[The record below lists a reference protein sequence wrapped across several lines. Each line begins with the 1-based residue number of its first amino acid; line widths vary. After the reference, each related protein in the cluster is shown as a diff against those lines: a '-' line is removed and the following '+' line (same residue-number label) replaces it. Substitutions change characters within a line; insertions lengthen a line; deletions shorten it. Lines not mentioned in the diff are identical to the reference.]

1 MDRFERLASALR
13 RIPGLEVRENEPM
26 KRHTT
31 FRIGGPARLM
41 ALPRSRKEAAAAV
54 RAATEAGIAPFF
66 LGNGS
71 NLLVADHGYEGFV
84 LKACGLDQVREVN
97 RRLRAESGI
106 TLARLANAALGRG
119 LTGLEFAHGIPGTL
133 GGAVVMN
140 AGAYGGEMVQV
151 LTAVTYLDGAG
162 EEHTL
167 PAAACALTY
176 RHSRFSDRPDWLVLE
191 AELELR
197 PGDGEAI
204 RARMDELA
212 AKRREKQPL
221 EWPSGGS
228 TFKRPEGH
236 FAAAL
241 IEGCGPG
248 VGKACGLRGQPGRR
262 HGGRCA
268 AADGAGSGDGA
279 AGDRRGA
286 GAGGPAA
293 GVLTGRGKR
302 RLQWNLSLYPACPV
316 RERVRW
322 PPFWRISGS
331 TWWTTCPP
339 R

>member
-140 AGAYGGEMVQV
+140 AGAYGGGMVQV

-241 IEGCGPG
+241 IEGCGLKG
-248 VGKACGLRGQPGRR
+248 VGTDALSVDTLRDQQFLAHKTLLDGGLVILESLCLKKVVGRTDLMLF
-262 HGGRCA
+262 A
-268 AADGAGSGDGA
+268 LPLKFENADGA
-279 AGDRRGA
+279 
-286 GAGGPAA
+286 
-293 GVLTGRGKR
+293 
-302 RLQWNLSLYPACPV
+302 PV
-316 RERVRW
+316 RAIAEFRDF
-322 PPFWRISGS
+322 PEEKEMEAL
-331 TWWTTCPP
+331 
-339 R
+339 